1 MRAYRPPR
9 QRLRFLPPELF
20 CPVRFRGTFA
30 SFFRASDK
38 PIAIA
43 CLRLFTVFPL
53 LPDLSVPF
61 FRRRIALSTRFD
73 AALPYFRRPEDF
85 RAAIV
90 LLRFGFTRLDFLLD
104 GACCASESTRRSSCD
119 RPSQWHSH
127 EQSYRYGSGSHLSSN
142 RWPAPPRDSGHSP
155 SLP

>member
-1 MRAYRPPR
+1 MTGNSGRVNYLSNGPR

-20 CPVRFRGTFA
+20 RPVRFRGTFA
-30 SFFRASDK
+30 PFFRASDK

-43 CLRLFTVFPL
+43 CFRLFTVRPL

-73 AALPYFRRPEDF
+73 AALPYFRRPEDL

-90 LLRFGFTRLDFLLD
+90 LLRFLVSSSRFPAGWRVLCLCID
-104 GACCASESTRRSSCD
+104 ASIE
-119 RPSQWHSH
+119 
-127 EQSYRYGSGSHLSSN
+127 L
-142 RWPAPPRDSGHSP
+142 
-155 SLP
+155 